1 MGAEGDGQAATALM
15 KRPESPQG
23 APAVTTNCNSNSNG
37 NASAALDPAPALSV
51 DIPASSRDSNAKGL
65 HSPFAADEQ
74 QNRSGD
80 DTQQQQQKASQ
91 DVPAS
96 SPAAAS
102 SPRQKQQQKQQQQR
116 RTAKRPSADST
127 SPQQAAQEPAAAAT
141 GSEGEDGEQ
150 HMQAVKR
157 RKPAAAANH
166 EQQQQ
171 QVHKQH
177 SSDHSHIRKHHAVDD
192 DEGNGTRQKEA
203 AAAAAAEPQPLD
215 AAAAAAA
222 AAPPTSSLQQHG
234 KHQQHH
240 KRNKGQPKQ
249 LLSFTEEEDAEEA
262 AAAAPAEA
270 AAPATTTTAAAPSD
284 NSSQEQQEQQPAKH
298 SHGSIARA
306 TASRFAQEI
315 KAQAAA
321 AARMMFRPSGSAAV
335 AGAAGAGAAGGAAAG
350 AVLVDEDEDPRA
362 AARAA
367 ATAGLSQIHFGFATA
382 RGHRPYMEDRH
393 TIITALNP
401 ATAQQAA
408 AALDAAEHLAAGGD
422 ESAANGREQQ
432 HAAVTHDGVGRCY
445 AAIFDGHNGA
455 GAAETAARK
464 LHLLLASHPALRLY
478 RGEMGPP
485 AIVKQEEAAVGSALK
500 HAFRQVDDMVLSTAR
515 HEGTRDGATAL
526 VLLRLG
532 NALYAAHA
540 GDSRA
545 VLCRDA
551 AAYRLTEDHK
561 PHLPHE
567 RSRIEEAGGRVDFQR
582 CWRVVVEPRDG
593 RPGSGLAV
601 SRSLGDLDFK
611 EPYRYVE
618 CEPDVTRLPLQ
629 PRRDTFVVLG
639 SDGLW
644 DVLSD
649 TDAVITAAAALKA
662 YTANHS
668 SNSNAGSSP
677 AGAIDATG
685 SSNSSIPCG
694 LALHMGRARHKPGQH
709 GSGPHARGSAFGG
722 LGSAELPDSLVY
734 SDAAATAAAEALLAE
749 SMRRGTMDNVTVIVM
764 LLQWS

>member
-1 MGAEGDGQAATALM
+1 
-15 KRPESPQG
+15 
-23 APAVTTNCNSNSNG
+23 
-37 NASAALDPAPALSV
+37 
-51 DIPASSRDSNAKGL
+51 
-65 HSPFAADEQ
+65 
-74 QNRSGD
+74 
-80 DTQQQQQKASQ
+80 
-91 DVPAS
+91 
-96 SPAAAS
+96 
-102 SPRQKQQQKQQQQR
+102 
-116 RTAKRPSADST
+116 
-127 SPQQAAQEPAAAAT
+127 
-141 GSEGEDGEQ
+141 
-150 HMQAVKR
+150 MQALKR
-157 RKPAAAANH
+157 RKPAAAAASH

-171 QVHKQH
+171 GHKQH
-177 SSDHSHIRKHHAVDD
+177 SSDHSHIRKHHAVDE
-192 DEGNGTRQKEA
+192 DEGNGTQQKEA
-203 AAAAAAEPQPLD
+203 AAAALEPQPSD
-215 AAAAAAA
+215 TAAAAAA
-222 AAPPTSSLQQHG
+222 AAPAAAPPASNLQQQG

-240 KRNKGQPKQ
+240 KRSKGQPKQ

-270 AAPATTTTAAAPSD
+270 AVSAAAAAAPPD
-284 NSSQEQQEQQPAKH
+284 NSNQEQQEQQPAKQ

-321 AARMMFRPSGSAAV
+321 AARMMFRPSGSAAA
-335 AGAAGAGAAGGAAAG
+335 AGAAGAAAAGGAAVG

-393 TIITALNP
+393 TIITTLNP

-408 AALDAAEHLAAGGD
+408 AALDAAEHPAAVGGD
-422 ESAANGREQQ
+422 DAAANGREQQ

-478 RGEMGPP
+478 RGETGPP
-485 AIVKQEEAAVGSALK
+485 AVVKQEEAAVGSALK
-500 HAFRQVDDMVLSTAR
+500 QAFRQVDDMVLSTAR

-668 SNSNAGSSP
+668 SNNNAGSSP

-709 GSGPHARGSAFGG
+709 GSGPHARGISAFGG

-734 SDAAATAAAEALLAE
+734 SDAAATAAAEVLLAE